1 MSGVVVPMLDIS
13 ENLSTLRFSF
23 AMATVRPRAGGLPCE
38 RVVIGELKHYQGRE
52 QAYVKHFLLSEYLEN
67 WAHKVASTWGEVAY
81 VDGFSGPWLHKGE
94 AFEDTSFGIA
104 LRALTR
110 AKASWKGYGKT
121 VKMSAFLV
129 EKDPGAYANL
139 QPVKALFPDVQISTY
154 PGSFIDQAPNILR
167 DIPSRCFAFF
177 FIDPKGWRIDMK
189 RIAPLLRRPH
199 SEVVFNFMFDFIN
212 RAASIQS
219 SGVAA
224 SLDELILD
232 RAWRARLEAR
242 SADVTEADH
251 RKTVLVD
258 AFSRTMA
265 QLGGYTHV
273 AETTVLRPLKDR
285 PLYSLVYGTRNSKG
299 IEVFRSS
306 QIKALG
312 QQDRIRGLT
321 KLSAT
326 AAASDQ
332 TEMFGSLSEM
342 APDPSVAFLAEEERR
357 AKQLLRTL
365 VPAVPASVRWPDL
378 WPRILE
384 RHVVTKTQV
393 KQIANELRSDG
404 TLIVLDWGDKQRA
417 LDDHNRVQRS

>member
-1 MSGVVVPMLDIS
+1 M
-13 ENLSTLRFSF
+13 
-23 AMATVRPRAGGLPCE
+23 
-38 RVVIGELKHYQGRE
+38 IGELKHYQGRE
-52 QAYVKHFLLSEYLEN
+52 QAYVKHFLLSEYLES
-67 WAHKVASTWGEVAY
+67 WAHKVASTWEEVAY
-81 VDGFSGPWLHKGE
+81 VDGFSGPWQHTGE

-110 AKASWKGYGKT
+110 AKASWKGHGKT

-139 QPVKALFPDVQISTY
+139 QAAKTLFPDVEIKTY

-167 DIPSRCFAFF
+167 DIPPRAFAFF
-177 FIDPKGWRIDMK
+177 FIDPKGWGVDMK

-212 RAASIQS
+212 RAASIQN

-232 RAWRARLEAR
+232 STWRARLEAR
-242 SADVTEADH
+242 PLHVTEADH

-258 AFSRTMA
+258 AFSRTLA
-265 QLGGYTHV
+265 QLGQYTHV

-312 QQDRIRGLT
+312 QQDRIRRLA

-357 AKQLLRTL
+357 AGQLLQDL
-365 VPAVPASVRWPDL
+365 VPAAPGSVRWPDL
-378 WPRILE
+378 WPRIME

-393 KQIANELRSDG
+393 KQIANDLRRSG
-404 TLIVLDWGDKQRA
+404 TVTVLDWGPKQRTV
-417 LDDHNRVQRS
+417 DDHNRIQRS

>member
-1 MSGVVVPMLDIS
+1 
-13 ENLSTLRFSF
+13 
-23 AMATVRPRAGGLPCE
+23 
-38 RVVIGELKHYQGRE
+38 
-52 QAYVKHFLLSEYLEN
+52 
-67 WAHKVASTWGEVAY
+67 
-81 VDGFSGPWLHKGE
+81 
-94 AFEDTSFGIA
+94 
-104 LRALTR
+104 
-110 AKASWKGYGKT
+110 
-121 VKMSAFLV
+121 MSAFLV

-139 QPVKALFPDVQISTY
+139 QAAQALFPEVEIKTY

-167 DIPSRCFAFF
+167 DIPSRAFAFF
-177 FIDPKGWRIDMK
+177 FIDPKGWGIDMK

-219 SGVAA
+219 SSVVA

-232 RAWRARLEAR
+232 PTWRARLEAR
-242 SADVTEADH
+242 PAHVAEADH
-251 RKTVLVD
+251 RKIVLVD
-258 AFSRTMA
+258 AFSRTLA
-265 QLGGYTHV
+265 QLGQYTHV

-312 QQDRIRGLT
+312 QQDWVRGVT
-321 KLSAT
+321 KLSA
-326 AAASDQ
+326 AEAASDQ

-357 AKQLLRTL
+357 AKQLLLTL
-365 VPAVPASVRWPDL
+365 VPAAPASVRWPDL
-378 WPRILE
+378 WPKILE

-393 KQIANELRSDG
+393 KQIANELRIAG
-404 TLIVLDWGDKQRA
+404 TLLVLDWAPKQRT
-417 LDDHNRVQRS
+417 LDDHNRVQCSYPPTSLS

>member
-1 MSGVVVPMLDIS
+1 M
-13 ENLSTLRFSF
+13 
-23 AMATVRPRAGGLPCE
+23 
-38 RVVIGELKHYQGRE
+38 IGELKHYQGRE
-52 QAYVKHFLLSEYLEN
+52 QAYVKHFLLSEYLES
-67 WAHKVASTWGEVAY
+67 WAHKVASTWEEVAY
-81 VDGFSGPWLHKGE
+81 VDGFSGPWQHTGE

-110 AKASWKGYGKT
+110 AKASWKGHGKT

-139 QPVKALFPDVQISTY
+139 QAAKTLFPDVEIKTY
-154 PGSFIDQAPNILR
+154 PGSFIDQAPKILR
-167 DIPSRCFAFF
+167 DIPPRAFAFF
-177 FIDPKGWRIDMK
+177 FIDPKGWGIDMK

-212 RAASIQS
+212 RAASIQN

-232 RAWRARLEAR
+232 PTWRARLEAR
-242 SADVTEADH
+242 PLHVTEADH

-258 AFSRTMA
+258 AFSRTLA
-265 QLGGYTHV
+265 QLGQYTHV

-357 AKQLLRTL
+357 AGQLLQDL
-365 VPAVPASVRWPDL
+365 VPAAPGSVRWPDL
-378 WPRILE
+378 WPRIME

-393 KQIANELRSDG
+393 KQIANDLRRG
-404 TLIVLDWGDKQRA
+404 GILTVLDWGPKQRTV
-417 LDDHNRVQRS
+417 DDHNRIQRS

>member
-1 MSGVVVPMLDIS
+1 M
-13 ENLSTLRFSF
+13 
-23 AMATVRPRAGGLPCE
+23 
-38 RVVIGELKHYQGRE
+38 IGELKHYQGRE
-52 QAYVKHFLLSEYLEN
+52 QAYVKHFLLSEYLES
-67 WAHKVASTWGEVAY
+67 WAHKVASTWEEVAY
-81 VDGFSGPWLHKGE
+81 VDGFSGPWQHTGE

-104 LRALTR
+104 LRALSQ
-110 AKASWKGYGKT
+110 AKASWKGHGKS

-139 QPVKALFPDVQISTY
+139 QAAKALFPDVQMKTY
-154 PGSFIDQAPNILR
+154 PGSFIDQAPSILR
-167 DIPSRCFAFF
+167 DIPPRAFAFV
-177 FIDPKGWRIDMK
+177 FIDPKGWGIDMK

-212 RAASIQS
+212 RAASIES

-224 SLDELILD
+224 SLDKLILD

-242 SADVTEADH
+242 PGHIAEKDH

-258 AFSRTMA
+258 AFSRTLA

-306 QIKALG
+306 QIKALC
-312 QQDRIRGLT
+312 QQDRIRGFT

-332 TEMFGSLSEM
+332 MEIFGSLSEM
-342 APDPSVAFLAEEERR
+342 APDPSIAFLAEEECR
-357 AKQLLRTL
+357 AKRLLLTL
-365 VPAVPASVRWPDL
+365 VPTSPASVRWPDL

-384 RHVVTKTQV
+384 RNVVTKTQV

-404 TLIVLDWGDKQRA
+404 TLIVLDWGFKQRT
-417 LDDHNRVQRS
+417 LGDHNRVQRS

>member
-1 MSGVVVPMLDIS
+1 LRWC
-13 ENLSTLRFSF
+13 LSDRALAAFS
-23 AMATVRPRAGGLPCE
+23 VE
-38 RVVIGELKHYQGRE
+38 SVVIGELKHYQGRE
-52 QAYVKHFLLSEYLEN
+52 QAYVKHFLLSEYLES
-67 WAHKVASTWGEVAY
+67 WAHKVASTWEEVAY
-81 VDGFSGPWLHKGE
+81 VDGFSGPWQHSGE

-104 LRALTR
+104 LRALTT
-110 AKASWKGYGKT
+110 AKVSWKSQGKT

-129 EKDPGAYANL
+129 EKDSGAYASL
-139 QPVKALFPDVQISTY
+139 QAARALFPDVEIKTY
-154 PGSFIDQAPNILR
+154 PGSFIDHVPSILR
-167 DIPSRCFAFF
+167 DIPPRAFAFF
-177 FIDPKGWRIDMK
+177 FIDPKGWGIDMK

-232 RAWRARLEAR
+232 PTWRERLEDRPAH
-242 SADVTEADH
+242 VPEADH

-258 AFSRTMA
+258 AFSRTLA
-265 QLGGYTHV
+265 QLGQYTHV

-312 QQDRIRGLT
+312 QQDRVRGLT
-321 KLSAT
+321 KLSAV

-357 AKQLLRTL
+357 ARQLFRTL
-365 VPAVPASVRWPDL
+365 VPAAPASVGWPDL
-378 WPRILE
+378 WPRIME

-393 KQIANELRSDG
+393 KQIANQLRRDG
-404 TLIVLDWGDKQRA
+404 VLTVLDWRPKQRT

>member
-1 MSGVVVPMLDIS
+1 LQWWRSD
-13 ENLSTLRFSF
+13 
-23 AMATVRPRAGGLPCE
+23 RALAAFPVE
-38 RVVIGELKHYQGRE
+38 AIVIGELKHYQGRE
-52 QAYVKHFLLSEYLEN
+52 QAYVKHFLLSEYLES
-67 WAHKVASTWGEVAY
+67 WAHKVASTWEEVAY
-81 VDGFSGPWLHKGE
+81 VDGFSGPWQHTGE

-110 AKASWKGYGKT
+110 AKASWIGHGKT

-129 EKDPGAYANL
+129 EKHPVAYANL
-139 QPVKALFPDVQISTY
+139 QAAKALFPDVEIKTY

-167 DIPSRCFAFF
+167 DIPARAFAFF
-177 FIDPKGWRIDMK
+177 FIDPKGWGIDMK
-189 RIAPLLRRPH
+189 RITPLLRRPH

-232 RAWRARLEAR
+232 PTWRTRLEAR
-242 SADVTEADH
+242 PTHVTEADH

-258 AFSRTMA
+258 AFSRTLA
-265 QLGGYTHV
+265 QLGQYTYV

-332 TEMFGSLSEM
+332 TELFGSLSEM

-357 AKQLLRTL
+357 AAQLLEAL
-365 VPAVPASVRWPDL
+365 VPAAPASVRWPDL
-378 WPRILE
+378 WPKVMGH
-384 RHVVTKTQV
+384 HVVTKTQV
-393 KQIANELRSDG
+393 KQIANELRRSG
-404 TLIVLDWGDKQRA
+404 ALTVLDWEPKQRTV
-417 LDDHNRVQRS
+417 DDHNRIQRS

>member
-1 MSGVVVPMLDIS
+1 
-13 ENLSTLRFSF
+13 
-23 AMATVRPRAGGLPCE
+23 
-38 RVVIGELKHYQGRE
+38 VIGELKHYQGRE
-52 QAYVKHFLLSEYLEN
+52 QAYVKHFLLSEYLES
-67 WAHKVASTWGEVAY
+67 WAHKVASTWEEVAY
-81 VDGFSGPWLHKGE
+81 VDGFSGPWQHTGE

-110 AKASWKGYGKT
+110 AKASWKGHGKT

-139 QPVKALFPDVQISTY
+139 QAAKTLFPDVEIKTY

-167 DIPSRCFAFF
+167 DIPPRAFAFF
-177 FIDPKGWRIDMK
+177 FIDPKGWGVDMK

-212 RAASIQS
+212 RAASIQN

-232 RAWRARLEAR
+232 STWRARLEAR
-242 SADVTEADH
+242 PLHVTEADH

-258 AFSRTMA
+258 AFSRTLA
-265 QLGGYTHV
+265 QLGQYTHV

-312 QQDRIRGLT
+312 QQDRIRRLA

-357 AKQLLRTL
+357 AGQLLQDL
-365 VPAVPASVRWPDL
+365 VPAAPGSVRWPDL
-378 WPRILE
+378 WPRIME

-393 KQIANELRSDG
+393 KQIANDLRRSG
-404 TLIVLDWGDKQRA
+404 TVTVLDWGPKQRTV
-417 LDDHNRVQRS
+417 DDHNRIQRS

>member
-1 MSGVVVPMLDIS
+1 MPFRVES
-13 ENLSTLRFSF
+13 
-23 AMATVRPRAGGLPCE
+23 
-38 RVVIGELKHYQGRE
+38 VVIGELKHYQGRE
-52 QAYVKHFLLSEYLEN
+52 QAYVKHFLLNEYLES
-67 WAHKVASTWGEVAY
+67 WAHKVASTWDEVAY
-81 VDGFSGPWLHKGE
+81 VDGFSGPWQHTGE

-104 LRALTR
+104 LRALTK
-110 AKASWKGYGKT
+110 AKASWKGHGKI

-129 EKDPGAYANL
+129 EKDAGAYANL
-139 QPVKALFPDVQISTY
+139 QAAKALFPDVEIKTY

-167 DIPSRCFAFF
+167 DIPSRAFTFF
-177 FIDPKGWRIDMK
+177 FIDPKGWGIDMK

-224 SLDELILD
+224 SLDELMVD
-232 RAWRARLEAR
+232 STWRARLEAR
-242 SADVTEADH
+242 PPHVTEADH

-258 AFSRTMA
+258 TFSRTLA
-265 QLGGYTHV
+265 KLGEYTHV

-312 QQDRIRGLT
+312 QQDRVRGLT
-321 KLSAT
+321 KLSA
-326 AAASDQ
+326 AAAATEQ

-342 APDPSVAFLAEEERR
+342 APDPSVAFLAEEERK
-357 AKQLLRTL
+357 AGALLREL
-365 VPAVPASVRWPDL
+365 VPAAPASIPWPDL
-378 WPRILE
+378 WPKIME
-384 RHVVTKTQV
+384 RHVVSKTKV
-393 KQIANELRSDG
+393 KQIANDLRKGGSL
-404 TLIVLDWGDKQRA
+404 TVLDWGPAQRT
-417 LDDHNRVQRS
+417 LDDHNRIQRS

>member
-1 MSGVVVPMLDIS
+1 
-13 ENLSTLRFSF
+13 
-23 AMATVRPRAGGLPCE
+23 
-38 RVVIGELKHYQGRE
+38 VIGELKHYQGRE
-52 QAYVKHFLLSEYLEN
+52 QAYVKHFLLSEYLES
-67 WAHKVASTWGEVAY
+67 WAHKVASTWEEVAY
-81 VDGFSGPWLHKGE
+81 VDGFSGPWQHTGE

-110 AKASWKGYGKT
+110 AKASWKSHGKT

-139 QPVKALFPDVQISTY
+139 QAAQALFPEVEIKTY

-167 DIPSRCFAFF
+167 DIPSRAFAFF
-177 FIDPKGWRIDMK
+177 FIDPKGWGIDMK

-232 RAWRARLEAR
+232 PTWRARLEAR
-242 SADVTEADH
+242 PAHVTEADH

-258 AFSRTMA
+258 AFSRTLA
-265 QLGGYTHV
+265 QLGQYTHV

-312 QQDRIRGLT
+312 QQDRVRGLT
-321 KLSAT
+321 KLSA
-326 AAASDQ
+326 AEAASDQ

-342 APDPSVAFLAEEERR
+342 APDPSVAFLAEEERK
-357 AKQLLRTL
+357 AGALLRQL
-365 VPAVPASVRWPDL
+365 VPAAPASVRWPDL
-378 WPRILE
+378 WPRVME
-384 RHVVTKTQV
+384 RHVVSKTQV
-393 KQIANELRSDG
+393 KQIANDLRRG
-404 TLIVLDWGDKQRA
+404 GALTVLDWGPRQRT
-417 LDDHNRVQRS
+417 LDDHNRVQRG

>member
-1 MSGVVVPMLDIS
+1 
-13 ENLSTLRFSF
+13 
-23 AMATVRPRAGGLPCE
+23 
-38 RVVIGELKHYQGRE
+38 VIGELKHYQGRE
-52 QAYVKHFLLSEYLEN
+52 QAYVKHFLLSEYLES
-67 WAHKVASTWGEVAY
+67 WAHKVASTWEEVAY
-81 VDGFSGPWLHKGE
+81 VDGFSGPWQHTGE

-110 AKASWKGYGKT
+110 AKASWMGHGKT

-139 QPVKALFPDVQISTY
+139 QAAKALFPDVEIKTY
-154 PGSFIDQAPNILR
+154 PGSFIDRAPNILR
-167 DIPSRCFAFF
+167 DIPPRAFAFF
-177 FIDPKGWRIDMK
+177 FIDPKGWGIDMK

-219 SGVAA
+219 AGVAA

-232 RAWRARLEAR
+232 PTWRERLEAR
-242 SADVTEADH
+242 PVHVTEADH

-258 AFSRTMA
+258 AFSRTLA
-265 QLGGYTHV
+265 QLGQYTHV

-357 AKQLLRTL
+357 AGQLLQAL
-365 VPAVPASVRWPDL
+365 VPAAPGSVRWPDL
-378 WPRILE
+378 WPRVME

-393 KQIANELRSDG
+393 KQIANDLRRGG
-404 TLIVLDWGDKQRA
+404 TLTVLDWGPKQRTV
-417 LDDHNRVQRS
+417 DDHNRIQRS

>member
-1 MSGVVVPMLDIS
+1 MSI
-13 ENLSTLRFSF
+13 
-23 AMATVRPRAGGLPCE
+23 
-38 RVVIGELKHYQGRE
+38 VIGELEHYHGRE
-52 QAYVKHFLLSEYLEN
+52 QAYVKHFLLSEYLES
-67 WAHKVASTWGEVAY
+67 WAHKVASTWEEVAY
-81 VDGFSGPWLHKGE
+81 VDGFSGPWQHTGE

-104 LRALTR
+104 LRALTK
-110 AKASWKGYGKT
+110 AKSSWQGHGKA

-129 EKDPGAYANL
+129 EKDPDAYANL
-139 QPVKALFPDVQISTY
+139 QAAKALFPDVEIKTY
-154 PGSFIDQAPNILR
+154 PGSFVDQAPSILR
-167 DIPSRCFAFF
+167 DIPPRAFAFL
-177 FIDPKGWRIDMK
+177 FIDPKGWAIDMK

-219 SGVAA
+219 SGVGA

-232 RAWRARLEAR
+232 PTWRVRLKARPTH
-242 SADVTEADH
+242 VTEADH

-258 AFSRTMA
+258 AFSRTLA
-265 QLGGYTHV
+265 QLGQYNHV

-285 PLYSLVYGTRNSKG
+285 PLYSLVYGTRNPKG

-321 KLSAT
+321 KLNAA

-342 APDPSVAFLAEEERR
+342 APDPSVAFLAEEERK
-357 AKQLLRTL
+357 AGQLLRTL
-365 VPAVPASVRWPDL
+365 VPAAPASVRWPDL
-378 WPRILE
+378 WPRIME

-393 KQIANELRSDG
+393 KQIANGLRRDG
-404 TLIVLDWGDKQRA
+404 VLTVLDWRPNQRTV
-417 LDDHNRVQRS
+417 DDHNRVQRS